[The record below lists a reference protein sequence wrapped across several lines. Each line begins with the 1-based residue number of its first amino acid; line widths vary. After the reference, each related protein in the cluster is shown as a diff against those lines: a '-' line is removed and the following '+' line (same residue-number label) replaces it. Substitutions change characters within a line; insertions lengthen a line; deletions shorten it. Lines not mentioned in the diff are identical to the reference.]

1 MPSSPERPLQVV
13 TWWLQSGSRLWD
25 VGVFPNMNC
34 TEMLSPSWEGPELVP
49 VGFSDGLRNRPQ
61 TGLWA
66 QGVVDSGWQEPRVPH
81 PVPFLPPALI
91 RDFPSAPPQEA
102 LCRGGMIITGL
113 AAKAAPG
120 RRWLSPGF
128 LLSPVREAEGTGAWS
143 NLTNRLWVP
152 LPQWSFPRRFNA
164 GDPGLIPGSGR
175 SLEKEMAN
183 HSSTLT

>member
-25 VGVFPNMNC
+25 VGASLNMNC
-34 TEMLSPSWEGPELVP
+34 TEMLSLSWVAPELVP

-81 PVPFLPPALI
+81 LVPFLPPALI

-102 LCRGGMIITGL
+102 LCTGGMIIPDL
-113 AAKAAPG
+113 AARAAPG
-120 RRWLSPGF
+120 RRWLSPGTCE
-128 LLSPVREAEGTGAWS
+128 RGRGNW
-143 NLTNRLWVP
+143 
-152 LPQWSFPRRFNA
+152 
-164 GDPGLIPGSGR
+164 GLVQFHKQALGS
-175 SLEKEMAN
+175 
-183 HSSTLT
+183 SSTMVLP